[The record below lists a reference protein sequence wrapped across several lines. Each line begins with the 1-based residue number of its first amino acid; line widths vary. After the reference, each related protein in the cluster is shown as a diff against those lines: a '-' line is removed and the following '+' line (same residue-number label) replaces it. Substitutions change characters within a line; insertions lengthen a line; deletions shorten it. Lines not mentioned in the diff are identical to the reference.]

1 MDFNGAGAHAR
12 PYGPFGACGG
22 IPGWRKVGRGL
33 IAVADGS
40 AKQYVAPGLVFGV
53 ELSDGGPPELRSYW
67 RESGG
72 DAMTK
77 QLYDRPYALR
87 TIRRL
92 VAERQMVKREA
103 IGYDELVRRVRSVHP
118 GCWVPPP
125 EMFALGYGLT
135 ADDGKL
141 L

>member
-1 MDFNGAGAHAR
+1 MDFNRTGTLAG
-12 PYGPFGACGG
+12 PYGPFGTRGG

-33 IAVADGS
+33 IAITDGS
-40 AKQYVAPGLVFGV
+40 VRQYVAPGLVFGV
-53 ELSDGGPPELRSYW
+53 EAPDGGPPELHSYW

-72 DAMTK
+72 NVMMK
-77 QLYDRPYALR
+77 RLYDRPYALR
-87 TIRRL
+87 TVRRL
-92 VAERQMVKREA
+92 VAERQMVKGEA

-125 EMFALGYGLT
+125 EILALEYGL
-135 ADDGKL
+135 AAAAGRL